1 MSHFIHQQWARFTYW
16 LTCWLTCDIEPLTS
30 PTRFDFNRVREQMKP
45 ADVLLVAGKSR
56 VSRVITAITKSAWT
70 HAALFVGSFNDI
82 QDDALKEKIRLFYQG
97 DPNEPLVIESL
108 MGQGVVITPL
118 SRYQQYHI
126 RICRPIA
133 LPSNDAQQVVT
144 YAIMRLGQ
152 LYDNRQIFDLARF
165 LLPWSI
171 LPRRWRSSL
180 FAYHAGTST
189 KLTCSLLVAEAF
201 MSIRFPILPLV
212 RSHAIKGYEFIQ
224 RNPKLF
230 APKDF
235 DYSPYF
241 QILKYPI
248 VEFSDDIPYTTASW
262 NEEELLSNDEEGLYI
277 PKKITPSDAK
287 DKDHD

>member
-1 MSHFIHQQWARFTYW
+1 MSHFIQHQWARFTNW

-30 PTRFDFNRVREQMKP
+30 PTRFDFDRVREQMKP
-45 ADVLLVAGKSR
+45 ADVLLVVGKSR
-56 VSRVITAITKSAWT
+56 VSRVITTITKSAWT
-70 HAALFVGSFNDI
+70 HAALYVGSFNDI
-82 QDDALKEKIRLFYQG
+82 QDELLKEKINAFYQG

-108 MGQGVVITPL
+108 MGQGVVVTPL
-118 SRYQQYHI
+118 NRYQQYHI

-133 LPSNDAQQVVT
+133 LPPHDAQQVVGF
-144 YAIMRLGQ
+144 ALSRLGQ
-152 LYDNRQIFDLARF
+152 RYDHRQIFDLARF

-230 APKDF
+230 TPKDF

-248 VEFSDDIPYTTASW
+248 VEFSDNIPYTTASW
-262 NEEELLSNDEEGLYI
+262 NEEELVSNDEEGLYI
-277 PKKITPSDAK
+277 PKKNNNAQR
-287 DKDHD
+287 

>member
-1 MSHFIHQQWARFTYW
+1 MSHFIHQQWTRFTNW
-16 LTCWLTCDIEPLTS
+16 LTCWLTCNIEPLTS

-70 HAALFVGSFNDI
+70 HAALYIGSLNDL
-82 QDDALKEKIRLFYQG
+82 QDTVLKEQIGAFYQG
-97 DPNEPLVIESL
+97 DSNEPLVIESV

-126 RICRPIA
+126 RICRPIG
-133 LPSNDAQQVVT
+133 LPLNNAQQVVVF
-144 YAIMRLGQ
+144 ALSRLGQ

-201 MSIRFPILPLV
+201 ISIRFPILPLV

-230 APKDF
+230 TPKDF

-262 NEEELLSNDEEGLYI
+262 NEEELVSNDEEGLYI
-277 PKKITPSDAK
+277 PKKITPPDAK

>member
-1 MSHFIHQQWARFTYW
+1 MSHFIQHQWAHFTNW
-16 LTCWLTCDIEPLTS
+16 LTCWLTCDIEALNNPA
-30 PTRFDFNRVREQMKP
+30 RFNFNRLREQIKP
-45 ADVLLVAGKSR
+45 ADVVLISGKSR
-56 VSRVITAITKSAWT
+56 VSRVITTITRSAWT
-70 HAALFVGSFNDI
+70 HAALYIGPLNDI
-82 QDDALKEKIRLFYQG
+82 QEVLLKEQIKSFYQG

-118 SRYQQYHI
+118 NRYQQYHI

-133 LPSNDAQQVVT
+133 LPPHDAQQVVAFVVT
-144 YAIMRLGQ
+144 RLGQ

-165 LLPWSI
+165 LVPWSI

-180 FAYHAGTST
+180 FAYHAGSST

-212 RSHAIKGYEFIQ
+212 QSHAIKGYEFIR

-230 APKDF
+230 TPKDF

-262 NEEELLSNDEEGLYI
+262 NEEELVSNDEEGLYI
-277 PKKITPSDAK
+277 PKKITTPNAK
-287 DKDHD
+287 DNDHD

>member
-30 PTRFDFNRVREQMKP
+30 PARFDFNRVREQMKP

-56 VSRVITAITKSAWT
+56 ASRVITAITKSAWT
-70 HAALFVGSFNDI
+70 HAALYIGSFNDI
-82 QDDALKEKIRLFYQG
+82 QNDTLKEKIRLFYQG

-133 LPSNDAQQVVT
+133 LPPNDAQQVLA
-144 YAIMRLGQ
+144 YAISRLGQ

-180 FAYHAGTST
+180 FAYHVGTST
-189 KLTCSLLVAEAF
+189 KLTCSLLLAEAF

-230 APKDF
+230 TPKDF

-262 NEEELLSNDEEGLYI
+262 NEEELVSNDEEGLYI
-277 PKKITPSDAK
+277 PKKITPSDTK

>member
-1 MSHFIHQQWARFTYW
+1 MNQLIQKQWARFTNW
-16 LTCWLTCDIEPLTS
+16 LTCWLTCDIEPLNS
-30 PTRFDFNRVREQMKP
+30 PTRFDFNRLKEQIKP

-56 VSRVITAITKSAWT
+56 VSRVITSITKSAWT
-70 HAALFVGSFNDI
+70 HAALYIGSFNDI
-82 QDDALKEKIRLFYQG
+82 QEVSLKEQINACYQG

-108 MGQGVVITPL
+108 MGQGVVVTPL
-118 SRYQQYHI
+118 NRYQQYHI
-126 RICRPIA
+126 RICRPIS
-133 LPSNDAQQVVT
+133 LPSKDAKLVVQ
-144 YAIMRLGQ
+144 YAVSHLGQ

-180 FAYHAGTST
+180 FAYHAHSST
-189 KLTCSLLVAEAF
+189 KLTCSLLVAESF

-212 RSHAIKGYEFIQ
+212 RSHDIKGYEFIK

-230 APKDF
+230 TPKDF

-248 VEFSDDIPYTTASW
+248 VEFSDDIPYTSASW
-262 NEEELLSNDEEGLYI
+262 NKEELVSNDEDGLYI
-277 PKKITPSDAK
+277 PKKITSPDAK

>member
-1 MSHFIHQQWARFTYW
+1 MSHFLKTQWSRFIDW
-16 LTCWLTCDIEPLTS
+16 FTCWLTCDIEPLNS
-30 PTRFDFNRVREQMKP
+30 PTRFDFNRLRAQIKP

-56 VSRVITAITKSAWT
+56 VSRVITTITKSAWT
-70 HAALFVGSFNDI
+70 HAALYIGSLNDI
-82 QDDALKEKIRLFYQG
+82 EEMSLKEKIAAFYQG
-97 DPNEPLVIESL
+97 DPDEPLIVESL

-118 SRYQQYHI
+118 SRYQPYHI
-126 RICRPIA
+126 RICRPIG
-133 LPSNDAQQVVT
+133 LPLEDAKQVVAFT
-144 YAIMRLGQ
+144 LPRLGQ
-152 LYDNRQIFDLARF
+152 QYDNRQIFDLARF

-180 FAYHAGTST
+180 FAYHASSST
-189 KLTCSLLVAEAF
+189 KLTCSLLIAEAF

-212 RSHAIKGYEFIQ
+212 RSHTIKGYEFIK

-230 APKDF
+230 TPKDF

-248 VEFSDDIPYTTASW
+248 VEFSDDIPYTSASW
-262 NEEELLSNDEEGLYI
+262 NEEELVSNDEEGLYI
-277 PKKITPSDAK
+277 PKKITSPDAK